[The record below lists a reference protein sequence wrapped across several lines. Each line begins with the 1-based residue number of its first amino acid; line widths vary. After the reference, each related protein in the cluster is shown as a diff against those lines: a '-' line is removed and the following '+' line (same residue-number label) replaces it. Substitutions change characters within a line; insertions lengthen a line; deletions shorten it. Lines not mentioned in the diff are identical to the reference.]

1 MNNIEEKILSAR
13 LQKNEKL
20 SSNGSVVTIIKE
32 EKPNTISKSE
42 MSIRSI
48 NNTFDKNRLKLNL
61 NYLKQN
67 YTGAK
72 NSILNSNE
80 MRTDT

>member
-1 MNNIEEKILSAR
+1 
-13 LQKNEKL
+13 
-20 SSNGSVVTIIKE
+20 
-32 EKPNTISKSE
+32 

-48 NNTFDKNRLKLNL
+48 NNNFNKNRLKLNL

-80 MRTDT
+80 MRTET